1 MIRLILSKPTKIK
14 FSVISIFTISVILIT
29 QHSLSMLGVSLP
41 FAPQTSQPVD
51 TGSLLFSI
59 LINIFLVFTVWLKIR
74 TKVHLI
80 PHWIINIFIVV
91 LTLLFVL
98 MLLQSLQAVSVY
110 LGFFAL
116 VNIISLLILLFY
128 KPVN

>member
-1 MIRLILSKPTKIK
+1 MIKLVLSKPTKIK

-29 QHSLSMLGVSLP
+29 QHSLSILGVSLP

-80 PHWIINIFIVV
+80 PLWIINIFIVV
-91 LTLLFVL
+91 LTLFIL

-128 KPVN
+128 KPAS